1 MDFYQS
7 NYEALTERR
16 IEDWSLN
23 LAVKLKEASWET
35 ESILGVCEVAG
46 RNVLCAEHDGKQ
58 FQLDSLY
65 DSEAFVDVWY
75 RGQKIKVGYKSK
87 AFMYGLGNG
96 MYARKML
103 QELPED
109 GVLCIYEPTI
119 ANIGFLFRNFDYR
132 DILTDK
138 RLVLLVEECLNIKL
152 NACFIDYLSY
162 VDISVM
168 IIQHYLNYNRLYA
181 DNYRYYMNELQIAV
195 RAVMSTQN
203 VVDRYG
209 RNYFQNS
216 VENLSY
222 LYRSKSLHELSK
234 RLPKGLPAIIAAAG
248 PSLDKNVDELKNAKN
263 KALIIAVDSSLRVL
277 LKHGIIPDLVVSI
290 DGVKM
295 PAHFDYP
302 GTQSVPLIC
311 LMNTNYNIVK
321 KHHGMTFFTHDL
333 NAYLQKFFETHDL
346 LMPIVG
352 SGGSVA
358 NTAMSI
364 AQTME
369 LNPIILVGQDLA
381 YTDNKTHSLDSVR
394 GSWGTDA
401 SKLDGI
407 MTEGYD
413 GNPIWS
419 STEFELYRLWIEEE
433 ILTKPGLRVINATE
447 GGAKIRGAEQ
457 MTLREAIEAECSESY
472 DMEQIVKGT
481 PDFFDAKQKEEF
493 VEYMH
498 CIPEELEVCLKK
510 VQNNKRLYQK
520 IQEMVYGSKYRI
532 GELQRLLAQTTEYN
546 DYLDEAL
553 AMEYVRDLIQVESS
567 EVLHDLHKTSDDE
580 MEDLKIITKSMISYL
595 ETMEKGICEAKAYL
609 EARLPV
615 AWEDAKQELP
625 Q

>member
-23 LAVKLKEASWET
+23 LALKLKEANWDA

-46 RNVLCAEHDGKQ
+46 RKVLCAEKEGKQ

-65 DSEAFVDVWY
+65 DSDAFVDIWY
-75 RGQKIKVGYKSK
+75 QGQKIKVGYKSK
-87 AFMYGLGNG
+87 VFMYGLGNG

-103 QELPED
+103 QELPDD

-119 ANIGFLFRNFDYR
+119 ANIDFLFRNFDYQ
-132 DILTDK
+132 DILADE
-138 RLVLLVEECLNIKL
+138 RFVLFVEECLTTKL
-152 NACFIDYLSY
+152 NAALIDYLTY

-168 IIQHYLNYNRLYA
+168 IIQHYLNYNRLYVE
-181 DNYRYYMNELQIAV
+181 NYQYYMNEFQIAV
-195 RAVMSTQN
+195 RAVMSTQS

-209 RNYFQNS
+209 KNYFKNS

-234 RLPKGLPAIIAAAG
+234 RLPKGLPTIIVAAG
-248 PSLDKNVDELKNAKN
+248 PSLDKNVEELKNAKN

-277 LKHGIIPDLVVSI
+277 LKHDIIPDLVVSI

-302 GTQSVPLIC
+302 GVQNVPLIC
-311 LMNTNYNIVK
+311 LMNTNYNVVE

-333 NAYLQKFFETHDL
+333 NAYLQEFFETRDL
-346 LMPIVG
+346 FMPIVG

-364 AQTME
+364 AQTMG
-369 LNPIILVGQDLA
+369 LNPVILVGQDLA
-381 YTDNKTHSLDSVR
+381 YTDNKTHSVDSVR
-394 GSWGTDA
+394 GSWGRDA
-401 SKLDGI
+401 SKLEGI

-413 GNPIWS
+413 GKPIWS

-433 ILTKPGLRVINATE
+433 ILTKPELRVINATE
-447 GGAKIRGAEQ
+447 GGAKIKGAEQ
-457 MTLREAIEAECSESY
+457 MTLREAIETECSKSY

-481 PDFFDAKQKEEF
+481 PDFFSLEQKEEF
-493 VEYMH
+493 RDYMNRL
-498 CIPEELEVCLKK
+498 PDELEICLKK

-520 IQEMVYGSKYRI
+520 IQEMVFSGKYRV
-532 GELQRLLAQTTEYN
+532 GELQRLLVQTAEYN

-553 AMEYVRDLIQVESS
+553 AMEYVRDLIQMESS
-567 EVLHDLHKTSDDE
+567 EVLHDLHKTSDNE
-580 MEDLKIITKSMISYL
+580 MEDLKTITKSMISYL
-595 ETMEKGICEAKAYL
+595 ETMEKGICEAKEYI
-609 EARLPV
+609 EGRLPV
-615 AWEDAKQELP
+615 VWEAAKQELL
-625 Q
+625 